1 MTITERLIKDSNI
14 KYVLRAVREYSPA
27 MTEFTFNS
35 TLQADNFLD
44 WLRMNIEYYDGDVTQ
59 YYKNDGLTVTVEF
72 KQYGWGSNHE
82 I

>member
-1 MTITERLIKDSNI
+1 MTNTERLIKDSNI
-14 KYVLRAVREYSPA
+14 KYVLKSAKEYSPV

-44 WLRMNIEYYDGDVTQ
+44 WLRLNIEYYDGDVTQ

-72 KQYGWGSNHE
+72 K
-82 I
+82 

>member
-1 MTITERLIKDSNI
+1 MTNTERLIKDSNI
-14 KYVLRAVREYSPA
+14 KYVLKGAKEYRSV

-44 WLRMNIEYYDGDVTQ
+44 WLRLNIEYYDGDVTQ

-72 KQYGWGSNHE
+72 K
-82 I
+82 

>member
-14 KYVLRAVREYSPA
+14 KYVLRAIREYNPA

-44 WLRMNIEYYDGDVTQ
+44 WLRLNIEYYDGDVTQ
-59 YYKNDGLTVTVEF
+59 YYKNDGVTVTVEF
-72 KQYGWGSNHE
+72 K
-82 I
+82 